1 MKATAI
7 IQARMSSSRMPGKV
21 LAPLHDRPLL
31 AFMIARLQACA
42 SLGHILVATSDD
54 RSDDAI
60 VDALADAPVT
70 VVRGPLDD
78 VLGRFLIADAQVGAD
93 IYVRLTADCPLIDP
107 QLIDRLVAMVA
118 DDGADYS
125 SNVDPPHYPDGLDC
139 EAFTAAAL
147 RLAGRE
153 ASLDSDREHVTPW
166 MRRSAAFRRAALTE
180 TFDFSALR
188 WTVDY
193 PGDMERV
200 RALVAGVAGDPL
212 RAGFRDYLDA
222 HRALDAVLAQ
232 STHARNEGL
241 AASLARDSAMAAKE
255 TRPHR

>member
-21 LAPLHDRPLL
+21 LEPLHDRPLI

-42 SLGHILVATSDD
+42 SLEHILVATSDD

-60 VDALADAPVT
+60 ADALADAPVT

-107 QLIDRLVAMVA
+107 ALVDRVVALVAG
-118 DDGADYS
+118 GADYA

-139 EAFTAAAL
+139 EAFTVAAL

-153 ASLDSDREHVTPW
+153 ASLDSDREHVTPC
-166 MRRSAAFRRAALTE
+166 MRRSATLRRAALTE
-180 TFDFSALR
+180 AFDFSALR

-193 PGDMERV
+193 PGDLERV
-200 RALVAGVAGDPL
+200 RALVASVAGDPL

-222 HRALDAVLAQ
+222 HRALDAALAQ
-232 STHARNEGL
+232 SKHARNEGL

-255 TRPHR
+255 ARPQR